1 MLSEK
6 HRPTTWGQFIGQDA
20 AIELLQAHLDSPDF
34 GKYGGERILIESAG
48 IAGIGKT
55 SSAFAIANHLN
66 IDRYNVE
73 RIDSRATGI
82 SDLRE
87 IERGMEYFGWGASG
101 RKLYVLDEIQDL
113 NRECL
118 KYLLGMLER
127 LPNHVVIV
135 ATTTSTNWADDI
147 DGLYSRWSRFRFRK
161 PDAKTVA
168 KHCEKIAETE
178 GLLVPDGFNWLRY
191 VQDLGGNNIRDAIDQ
206 LPTALRRKA
215 VAA

>member
-1 MLSEK
+1 
-6 HRPTTWGQFIGQDA
+6 
-20 AIELLQAHLDSPDF
+20 LDSPDF
-34 GKYGGERILIESAG
+34 GKYGGERILIESDG
-48 IAGIGKT
+48 IAGCGKT
-55 SSAFAIANHLN
+55 SAAFAIAHHLGV
-66 IDRYNVE
+66 DRYNVE
-73 RIDSRATGI
+73 RIDSRGTGI
-82 SDLRE
+82 ADLRE
-87 IERGMEYFGWGASG
+87 IEMGMEYFGWGASG

-147 DGLYSRWSRFRFRK
+147 DGLYSRWARFRFRK

-168 KHCEKIAETE
+168 EHCQRIAETE
-178 GLLVPDGFNWLRY
+178 GLPVPPDFNWLRY
-191 VQDLGGNNIRDAIDQ
+191 VQDLGGNNIRDALDQ
-206 LPTALRRKA
+206 LPAALRRKA